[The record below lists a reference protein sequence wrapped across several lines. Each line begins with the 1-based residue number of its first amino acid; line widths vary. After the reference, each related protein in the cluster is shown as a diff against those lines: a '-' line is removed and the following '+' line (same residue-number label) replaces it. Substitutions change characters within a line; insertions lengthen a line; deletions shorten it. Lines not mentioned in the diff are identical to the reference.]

1 MVGAL
6 GEILGAAG
14 VIVTLG
20 YLAAQIRSN
29 TRATRRA
36 AMQELLDQT
45 GHFMDQISST
55 PEGSATFRAGLIGA
69 DSLSAEQQM
78 QFQVRLYRMVLLW
91 ERLFHVAGEL
101 EPWIIE
107 HNRRTRRDIVTSPGF
122 KAWFA
127 EAPSAS
133 WFSGEFRR
141 VLEQEMSMGGSPYP
155 PAKLP

>member
-1 MVGAL
+1 MIGAI

-45 GHFMDQISST
+45 GHLLDHISST
-55 PEGSATFRAGLIGA
+55 PEAAATWRAGLAGA
-69 DSLSAEQQM
+69 DGLSAERQL
-78 QFQVRLYRMVLLW
+78 QFRVRLYRLVLVW
-91 ERLFHVAGEL
+91 ERLFHMGEAGEL
-101 EPWIIE
+101 DPWIIE
-107 HNRRTRRDIVTSPGF
+107 HNCRARRDMVTSPGF

-133 WFSGEFRR
+133 
-141 VLEQEMSMGGSPYP
+141 
-155 PAKLP
+155 